1 MRKRRGGS
9 QKSPLMATP
18 LGCGKAASVV
28 PSVFEC
34 RLSQADVVA
43 VPLVNKYKGD
53 VAPAAAMN
61 YNASA
66 ATTRDADRIGGR
78 QGRSDG
84 HGQGRSRKFVAT
96 SRRTIPRR
104 NADRRHAASER
115 RRIDGRSSPDA
126 AAPVTGG
133 RSTPGNSGASG
144 GW

>member
-1 MRKRRGGS
+1 
-9 QKSPLMATP
+9 MATP

-66 ATTRDADRIGGR
+66 ATTRDADRIGGKGEATVTVKVEAGSSLL
-78 QGRSDG
+78 QVVE
-84 HGQGRSRKFVAT
+84 QSRGAT
-96 SRRTIPRR
+96 
-104 NADRRHAASER
+104 
-115 RRIDGRSSPDA
+115 RIAGTLQANGAGS
-126 AAPVTGG
+126 TGG
-133 RSTPGNSGASG
+133 RRQMRQRQ
-144 GW
+144 